1 MEDRFHDGLQVPL
14 DDFLGNPVRDRRDPQ
29 WAGSP
34 VTFGNLYPFDRVRP
48 RLCENSRVQFARRKF
63 FSIWSI

>member
-1 MEDRFHDGLQVPL
+1 MRPRHQDHRLPAVAVRVAGLLFSATSPHFSDLQMSDRL
-14 DDFLGNPVRDRRDPQ
+14 
-29 WAGSP
+29 
-34 VTFGNLYPFDRVRP
+34 RP